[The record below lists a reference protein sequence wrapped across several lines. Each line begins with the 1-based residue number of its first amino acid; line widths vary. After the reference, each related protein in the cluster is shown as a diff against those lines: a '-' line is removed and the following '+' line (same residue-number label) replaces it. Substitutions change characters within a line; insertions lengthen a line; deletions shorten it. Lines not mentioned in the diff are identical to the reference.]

1 MLDEDVIQSPQNAKL
16 KSIKALR
23 SGKHR
28 EYTVL
33 EGAHLVNEAM
43 ANRAEI
49 EWILVSD
56 DCDDCGVDFAEVSFA
71 VQRCQ
76 HKLMADVSRL
86 DSAPDIMAWV
96 KRPVGDWREAVS
108 NLQVGQWCMIA
119 AGVQDPGNLG
129 ALTRIAAGLGAE
141 FVLATKGSVSPW
153 HPRAVRG
160 ASGTNF
166 RLPVFESV
174 DVDEFF
180 ERCNSN
186 NISSWATCA
195 DGENLITASS
205 QLSSA
210 AVALILGEEGRGL
223 SDELVGKCAA
233 KVGIPLTRDVESLN
247 VATAAAIFAHQLN
260 NHV

>member
-1 MLDEDVIQSPQNAKL
+1 MLEEDVIQSPQNAKL

-33 EGAHLVNEAM
+33 EGAHLINEALATN
-43 ANRAEI
+43 ANI

-56 DCDDCGVDFAEVSFA
+56 ECDAEFDGVPFV

-76 HKLMADVSRL
+76 RKLMAAVSRL
-86 DSAPDIMAWV
+86 DSAPDLMAWV
-96 KRPVGDWREAVS
+96 KRPVADWRKAVS
-108 NLQVGQWCMIA
+108 DLQAGQWCMIA

-129 ALTRIAAGLGAE
+129 ALTRIAAGLGAQ

-166 RLPVFESV
+166 RLPVFEGV
-174 DVDEFF
+174 EIDEFF
-180 ERCNSN
+180 ELCDAQKVST
-186 NISSWATCA
+186 WAACS
-195 DGENLITASS
+195 DGENLVSATA
-205 QLSSA
+205 QLSSS

-223 SDELVGKCAA
+223 GDDIVAKCSS

-260 NHV
+260 HHV

>member
-23 SGKHR
+23 SGKLR

-33 EGAHLVNEAM
+33 EGAHLVNEAL
-43 ANRAEI
+43 ATDAEI
-49 EWILVSD
+49 SWILVSD
-56 DCDDCGVDFAEVSFA
+56 QCDFELNDAPFDI
-71 VQRCQ
+71 QRCQ
-76 HKLMADVSRL
+76 HKLMAEVSRL

-96 KRPVGDWREAVS
+96 KRPVSDWRKAVS
-108 NLQVGQWCMIA
+108 NLQAGQWCMIA

-129 ALTRIAAGLGAE
+129 TLTRIAAGMGAE

-160 ASGTNF
+160 AAGTNF
-166 RLPVFESV
+166 RLPVFEGV
-174 DVDEFF
+174 DTDEFF
-180 ERCNSN
+180 ELCGAKKVAT
-186 NISSWATCA
+186 WATCA
-195 DGENLITASS
+195 DGETLTTATA
-205 QLSSA
+205 QLNDC

-223 SDELVGKCAA
+223 SDEFVGKCSSR
-233 KVGIPLTRDVESLN
+233 VGIELTRDVESLN
-247 VATAAAIFAHQLN
+247 VATAAAIFAHQLK